1 MELLTPIIHELIS
14 GVLTALLGYLKSA
27 GENFDLKKA
36 LQTIIIGRIVSGCA
50 GQSGVTYEQ
59 ASE

>member
-36 LQTIIIGRIVSGCA
+36 LQTIIIGGIVSGCA
-50 GQSGVTYEQ
+50 E
-59 ASE
+59 